1 MSSFFSFGIENKK
14 APAEAGVFIIKR
26 KGSEASSGHVER
38 MGVSGRN
45 MLADI
50 LKEGGNRMLNE
61 KKKTKGY
68 LGVLRENPGEPCSGV
83 APPLRALYMRYI
95 LKKSLTVFLY
105 WNISINFSNSF
116 YRFFKVLWAI
126 ASERSN
132 CPFFYILYLSP
143 NAVRKSAIVLSGLK
157 VGETLD
163 ALTLIAF
170 LAGSFTTFTSIFR
183 SFKILPR
190 DIKSSALRPPS

>member
-1 MSSFFSFGIENKK
+1 MFERKKENQGLG
-14 APAEAGVFIIKR
+14 EVLEF
-26 KGSEASSGHVER
+26 
-38 MGVSGRN
+38 
-45 MLADI
+45 
-50 LKEGGNRMLNE
+50 EG
-61 KKKTKGY
+61 K
-68 LGVLRENPGEPCSGV
+68 PCSGV

-95 LKKSLTVFLY
+95 LKKSLTVFLC

-116 YRFFKVLWAI
+116 YRFFKVPRVFVSGAGF
-126 ASERSN
+126 
-132 CPFFYILYLSP
+132 CPLRYIFYLSP